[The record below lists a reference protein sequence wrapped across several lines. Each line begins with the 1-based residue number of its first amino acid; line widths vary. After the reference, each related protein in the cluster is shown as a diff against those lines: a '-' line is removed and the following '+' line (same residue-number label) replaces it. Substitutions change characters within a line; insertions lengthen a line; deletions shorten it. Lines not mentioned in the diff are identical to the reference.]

1 MLNVSDELETD
12 DTPQVSRKLS
22 FSAAASPVSRGVSVM
37 PIPDLVNSLS
47 KSAIKKRVERL
58 MTPKQDGS
66 HKVPAELI
74 AEWRSG
80 DQKPVDR
87 WIPKSWLRQGPDL
100 DFSKCSFQPEFQVY
114 PELWSYG
121 ELPLYP
127 QNSFTL
133 YKTLGIW
140 NMFFSKSHLTI

>member
-47 KSAIKKRVERL
+47 KSAIKKMVERL

-80 DQKPVDR
+80 DQNRLID
-87 WIPKSWLRQGPDL
+87 
-100 DFSKCSFQPEFQVY
+100 EFQKAGLDKDQIWTSQNVLFNPNFRYIQNYGLMVNY
-114 PELWSYG
+114 PYT
-121 ELPLYP
+121 P
-127 QNSFTL
+127 
-133 YKTLGIW
+133 KTALHCT
-140 NMFFSKSHLTI
+140 KP